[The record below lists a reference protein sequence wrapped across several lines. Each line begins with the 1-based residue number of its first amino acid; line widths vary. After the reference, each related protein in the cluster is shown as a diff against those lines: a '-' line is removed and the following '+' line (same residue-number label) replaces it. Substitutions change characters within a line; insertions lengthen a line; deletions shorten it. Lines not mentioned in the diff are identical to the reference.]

1 MSVEVAIETLK
12 TSNRGLNVI
21 LNDIHE
27 QLAEIRLD
35 PRLDGLTGDLETLF
49 ESYLTTWVKTN
60 TQIIDIL
67 EKGN

>member
-1 MSVEVAIETLK
+1 MEIEKLNV
-12 TSNRGLNVI
+12 SNRGLNVI
-21 LNDIHE
+21 LNNLHE
-27 QLAEIRLD
+27 QLADVRLD
-35 PRLDGLTGDLETLF
+35 PRMDGLTDDLEALF

>member
-1 MSVEVAIETLK
+1 MSVEVAIEKLK

-27 QLAEIRLD
+27 QLADIRLD
-35 PRLDGLTGDLETLF
+35 PRLEGLTDDLESLF
-49 ESYLTTWVKTN
+49 ESYLATWVKTN

-67 EKGN
+67 EKAN

>member
-21 LNDIHE
+21 LNNLNV
-27 QLAEIRLD
+27 QLADIRLD
-35 PRLDGLTGDLETLF
+35 PRLEGLTDDLQALF
-49 ESYLTTWVKTN
+49 ESYLATWVKTN
-60 TQIIDIL
+60 TKIIDIL

>member
-1 MSVEVAIETLK
+1 MSVQMAIEKLNV
-12 TSNRGLNVI
+12 SNRGINVI
-21 LNDIHE
+21 LSGIHD
-27 QLAEIRLD
+27 QLADIRLD
-35 PRLDGLTGDLETLF
+35 PRLEGLTDDLEALF

>member
-1 MSVEVAIETLK
+1 MSVELAIEKLK
-12 TSNRGLNVI
+12 VSNRGLNVI
-21 LNDIHE
+21 LNNLHE
-27 QLAEIRLD
+27 QLADIRLD
-35 PRLDGLTGDLETLF
+35 PRMKGLTDDLQALF